1 MVKHYS
7 QAIRPDGG
15 LWRIMYELRWV
26 PRLILAGVCLWISTM
41 AFDRDPPF
49 KLLSYWTNQ
58 PTPGGMLVVRAKVH
72 RELDREC
79 SVTFSRYL
87 FDRFGTRHEA
97 TGPQMMS
104 PQALREMNASAP
116 GELNLLVPI
125 PTYFPPGQA
134 RLSTI
139 LEYRCNALQDVL
151 RPINVE
157 MNIWFEVLK

>member
-7 QAIRPDGG
+7 QAIHPDGK
-15 LWRIMYELRWV
+15 LWRVMYKLRWA
-26 PRLILAGVCLWISTM
+26 PRLILAGVCLWIAAM
-41 AFDRDPPF
+41 ALDREPPF
-49 KLLSYWTNQ
+49 RLLSYWASQ
-58 PTPGGMLVVRAKVH
+58 PTPGGVLVVRAKVH

-87 FDRFGTRHEA
+87 FDRFGARHEA

-104 PQALREMNASAP
+104 PQALREMDASAP

-125 PTYFPPGQA
+125 PAYFPPGQA

-139 LEYRCNALQDVL
+139 SEYRCNALQDVL

-157 MNIWFEVLK
+157 MNMWFEVRS